1 MNPEI
6 MLVTRIHC
14 VDARNQSIT
23 LFLMECQNVI
33 RGTTQLPTHGFG
45 QTSVEG
51 MKGRVTTGNGIR
63 YPTSK
68 AQWIYGGGGPGGY
81 LTILTMAATCDF
93 VRERNWERKGIN
105 RD

>member
-1 MNPEI
+1 
-6 MLVTRIHC
+6 
-14 VDARNQSIT
+14 
-23 LFLMECQNVI
+23 MECQNVI

-51 MKGRVTTGNGIR
+51 MKGRVATGNGIR

-81 LTILTMAATCDF
+81 LTILTMAATCGIEDIIQIQ
-93 VRERNWERKGIN
+93 VSNGAYMWETDTSKIDR
-105 RD
+105 

>member
-6 MLVTRIHC
+6 ILATRIHF
-14 VDARNQSIT
+14 VHARNQSIT

-51 MKGRVTTGNGIR
+51 MKVRVTTGNGIR